1 MTTIRQQYLYI
12 KKQYPDAILLFRL
25 GDFYE
30 TFDSDA
36 EIVARELQIVLTSR
50 SMGKGNK
57 VPLAG
62 VPYHALDNYL
72 SKLVSRG
79 YKVAICEQVGQPGEG
94 RGPMHRD
101 VMRVVTPGTIV
112 EPKLLEG
119 KANNYLAAL
128 VDGGED
134 VGLAFV
140 DITTGEFGT
149 TQLDVDRAID
159 EVGRL
164 QPSELL
170 AVETLP
176 WTSVSQT
183 KIEKCWIDPDE
194 CRERLLKHF
203 KVKSLEGYG
212 CDRQP
217 LAIKAAGAVIHY
229 LEDTNRNAL
238 SQITRLFTYSTDS
251 FMLIDPQTRRNLE
264 MFMTTRSES
273 YSGSLLSVIDMT
285 KTPMGGRLIRK
296 WLSQPLLDV
305 ENIKIRHD
313 GVGWFHESSVRRLR
327 MIKLLGQISD
337 MERIIN
343 RIPSGLAIPRELVAL
358 KRSLEMIPEVKELLA
373 DDGFLSPELVELLKP
388 CDEAV
393 DLIDRAIREDPSSS
407 IGDGNVIKQ
416 GFYAELDELCSKSK
430 NTKKYLAEMEQ
441 TERERT
447 GIKSL
452 RVGYN
457 KVFGYYIEVTTSNLN
472 QVPDEYIRKQ
482 TLVNGERYFTPQ
494 LKEFESQ
501 ILNAQASIEEME
513 LSVYRQ
519 VCTGIASYSE
529 RIINSAGALARIDVL
544 VALAEVAVRY
554 SYCRPEITD
563 DDSIVIREGR
573 HPVVERYLEGER
585 YVPNDVHLSN
595 SDSQLIILTGPNMSG
610 KSTYLRQ
617 TALIVLLAQIGS
629 YVPAESAK
637 IGVVDRVFT
646 RIGAQEDL
654 SAGQSTF
661 MVEMVETANILNN
674 ATPKSL
680 LILDEIGRG
689 TSTYD
694 GLSLAHAIA
703 EYIHNHP
710 KLGAKT
716 IFATHYHELVEL
728 AGYLPRVKNFNVAV
742 SEDEGKVVFMR
753 KIVPG
758 GTDKSY
764 GIHVAQLAGLPKSVL
779 HRAGEVLIDLETSRN
794 QKDGHKKPGRK
805 SKAKLEQLMLFGQKP
820 PLLDEIDGI
829 DISSMTPLEAINKLY
844 ELQQR
849 AKDGK

>member
-1 MTTIRQQYLYI
+1 
-12 KKQYPDAILLFRL
+12 FRL

-30 TFDSDA
+30 TFDNDA
-36 EIVARELQIVLTSR
+36 EIVAKELHIVLTSR

-79 YKVAICEQVGQPGEG
+79 YKVAICEQVGQQDKG
-94 RGPMHRD
+94 RGPMHRE
-101 VMRVVTPGTIV
+101 VTRVVTPGTVV
-112 EPKLLEG
+112 EPNMLDG

-128 VDGGED
+128 VEDGVE

-140 DITTGEFGT
+140 DITTGEFAT
-149 TQLDVDRAID
+149 TQFGADKAVD
-159 EVGRL
+159 EVERL
-164 QPSELL
+164 QTSELL
-170 AVETLP
+170 VVDELP
-176 WTSVSQT
+176 WAPVSQT
-183 KIEKCWIDPDE
+183 KVEARWLDTDE
-194 CRERLLKHF
+194 CREHLLDHF
-203 KVKSLEGYG
+203 QVKSLEGYG
-212 CDRQP
+212 CDNLP
-217 LAIKAAGAVIHY
+217 LAIKAAGVVIRY

-238 SQITRLFTYSTDS
+238 TQVTRLSTYSTDS
-251 FMLIDPQTRRNLE
+251 YMVIDTQTRRNLE
-264 MFMTTRSES
+264 LFRTTRSES
-273 YSGSLLSVIDMT
+273 YSGSLLSVIDIT

-296 WLSQPLLDV
+296 WLSQPLLDI
-305 ENIKIRHD
+305 ESIRRRHN
-313 GVGWFHESSVRRLR
+313 GVGWFYNSSVRRLR
-327 MIKLLGQISD
+327 MVKLLGQISD
-337 MERIIN
+337 TERIIN
-343 RIPSGLAIPRELVAL
+343 RISSCLAIPRELVTL
-358 KRSLEMIPEVKELLA
+358 KKSLEVLPEVKVMLAEEGFPLVQLTDELR
-373 DDGFLSPELVELLKP
+373 P
-388 CDEAV
+388 CNEAI
-393 DLIDRAIREDPSSS
+393 DLIDRSIRDNPSSS
-407 IGDGNVIKQ
+407 IGDGSVIKQ
-416 GFYAELDELCSKSK
+416 GFNSELDDLLSKSK
-430 NTKKYLAEMEQ
+430 NAKKYLAEMEQ

-452 RVGYN
+452 KVGYN
-457 KVFGYYIEVTTSNLN
+457 KVFGYYIEVTASNLN
-472 QVPDEYIRKQ
+472 QVPDEYIRRQ

-494 LKEFESQ
+494 LKEFESE
-501 ILNAQASIEEME
+501 ILNAQARIEELEMFI
-513 LSVYRQ
+513 YRQ
-519 VCTGIASYSE
+519 VCAQIASYSKLVMV
-529 RIINSAGALARIDVL
+529 SAAAMAQIDVF
-544 VALAEVAVRY
+544 ASLAEVAVRY
-554 SYCRPEITD
+554 SYCRPEVTE
-563 DDSIVIREGR
+563 DDSIAIKEGR
-573 HPVVERYLEGER
+573 HPVVERFLEVER
-585 YVPNDVHLSN
+585 YVPNDVNLSN
-595 SDSQLIILTGPNMSG
+595 SASQLIILTGPNMSG

-617 TALIVLLAQIGS
+617 VALIVLLAQIGS

-637 IGVVDRVFT
+637 IGIVDRIFT

-674 ATPKSL
+674 ATSKSL

-742 SEDEGKVVFMR
+742 SEDEGKVVFLR

-758 GTDKSY
+758 GTDRSY

-779 HRAGEVLIDLETSRN
+779 HRAGEVLIDLEDNRTRA
-794 QKDGHKKPGRK
+794 DRHKKGGRK
-805 SKAKLEQLMLFGQKP
+805 SKAKLEQLTLFGQKS
-820 PLLDEIDGI
+820 PLLDEIDGL

-844 ELQQR
+844 ELQQK
-849 AKDGK
+849 ANTEK

>member
-1 MTTIRQQYLYI
+1 MTAIRQQYLNI
-12 KKQYPDAILLFRL
+12 KKQHPDAILLFRL

-30 TFDSDA
+30 TFDNDA
-36 EIVARELQIVLTSR
+36 EVVAKELQIVLTSR

-72 SKLVSRG
+72 SKLVSKG
-79 YKVAICEQVGQPGEG
+79 YKVAICEQMGQPGQG
-94 RGPMHRD
+94 RGPMHRE
-101 VMRVVTPGTIV
+101 VMRVVTPGTVV
-112 EPKLLEG
+112 EPNMLEG
-119 KANNYLAAL
+119 KTNNYLAAFI
-128 VDGGED
+128 DGGAE
-134 VGLAFV
+134 VGLAYV
-140 DITTGEFGT
+140 DITTGEFAT
-149 TQLDVDRAID
+149 TQFDANKAVD
-159 EVGRL
+159 EVERL

-170 AVETLP
+170 VADELP
-176 WTSVSQT
+176 WTSISQT
-183 KIEKCWIDPDE
+183 KMEERWIDTDE
-194 CRERLLKHF
+194 CRERLLNHF
-203 KVKSLEGYG
+203 QAKSLEGYG
-212 CDRQP
+212 CDKLP
-217 LAIKAAGAVIHY
+217 LAIQAAGVVIRY

-238 SQITRLFTYSTDS
+238 SQITRLATYSTDS
-251 FMLIDPQTRRNLE
+251 FMVIDPQTRRNLE
-264 MFMTTRSES
+264 LFRTTRSES
-273 YSGSLLSVIDMT
+273 FSGSLLSVIDLT
-285 KTPMGGRLIRK
+285 KTSMGGRLIRK

-305 ENIKIRHD
+305 DVIKRRHN
-313 GVGWFHESSVRRLR
+313 GVAWFYESSVRRLR
-327 MIKLLGQISD
+327 MVQLLGQISD

-343 RIPSGLAIPRELVAL
+343 RISSGLAIPRELAAL
-358 KRSLEMIPEVKELLA
+358 KKSIDTLPEVKTLLV
-373 DDGFLSPELVELLKP
+373 DDGFPLSQLIDDIKP
-388 CDEAV
+388 CHEAL
-393 DLIDRAIREDPSSS
+393 DLIDRSIRDEPSSS

-416 GFYAELDELCSKSK
+416 GFNAELDDLILKSK

-441 TERERT
+441 TEKERT

-452 RVGYN
+452 KVGYN
-457 KVFGYYIEVTTSNLN
+457 KVFGYYIEVTTSNLS

-494 LKEFESQ
+494 LKEFESE
-501 ILNAQASIEEME
+501 ILNAQARIEELE
-513 LSVYRQ
+513 TSIYKQ
-519 VCTGIASYSE
+519 VCAQIASYSE
-529 RIINSAGALARIDVL
+529 RILISAKTLAQIDVL
-544 VALAEVAVRY
+544 ASLAEVAVRY
-554 SYCRPEITD
+554 SYCRPEISD
-563 DDSIVIREGR
+563 NDSIVIKEGR

-585 YVPNDVHLSN
+585 YVPNDVLLSN
-595 SDSQLIILTGPNMSG
+595 SDNQLIILTGPNMSG

-629 YVPAESAK
+629 YVPADSAK
-637 IGVVDRVFT
+637 IGIVDRIFT

-674 ATPKSL
+674 ATSKSL

-742 SEDEGKVVFMR
+742 SEDEGKVVFLR

-764 GIHVAQLAGLPKSVL
+764 GIHVAQLAGLPKTVL
-779 HRAGEVLIDLETSRN
+779 HRAGEVLIDLEASRA
-794 QKDGHKKPGRK
+794 QADGHKKPGRK
-805 SKAKLEQLMLFGQKP
+805 SEAKLEQLALFGQKTP
-820 PLLDEIDGI
+820 IADEIDSI

-844 ELQQR
+844 ELQQK
-849 AKDGK
+849 AKGEK